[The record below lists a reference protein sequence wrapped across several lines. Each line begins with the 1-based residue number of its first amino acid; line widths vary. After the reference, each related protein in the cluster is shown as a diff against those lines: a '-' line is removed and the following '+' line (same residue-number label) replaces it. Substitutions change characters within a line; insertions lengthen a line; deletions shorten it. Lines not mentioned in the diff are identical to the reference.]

1 LASAEVLD
9 ADLSGK
15 NNMHPAFSVIFF
27 TVASGAGFGLFSLLF
42 LADMFKLGGGFSQ
55 DQLVAGGLIAMGL
68 VVFGLLSS
76 TFHLANPKNAWRA
89 LSRFRTSWLS
99 REGVFAVVFM
109 PLALIYLGSIMF
121 DAPLWLRGTFGLLTA
136 VMAWITV
143 FSTGMIYACLKTIR
157 QWNTPLVPANYLAL
171 GYASGSLLL
180 LLGAVAAGLDTT
192 PYIAMSALILSIAAV
207 LKAIYYFWIR
217 SPGLSPTI
225 NTATGLTRAKVK
237 LLDTGHTH
245 GTFLTQEFGFQIAR
259 QKAGLLKIVVF
270 VVGFVLPGLML
281 VWVFNQQDGQT
292 AAIVAALAGIAGAAV
307 ERWLFFA
314 EARHVVNLY
323 HGAQRC

>member
-1 LASAEVLD
+1 
-9 ADLSGK
+9 
-15 NNMHPAFSVIFF
+15 MHPAFSVIFF

-42 LADMFKLGGGFSQ
+42 IADTFKLGGGFTPT
-55 DQLVAGGLIAMGL
+55 QLVIGGIVAMGL

-89 LSRFRTSWLS
+89 VSRFRTSWLS

-109 PLALIYLGSIMF
+109 PLALVYLASIWF
-121 DAPLWLRGTFGLLTA
+121 DAPLWLRETFGFMSA
-136 VMAWITV
+136 VLAWITV

-180 LLGAVAAGLDTT
+180 LLGAVIAGLDTT
-192 PYIAMSALILSIAAV
+192 PYIAMAALIMAIAAV

-217 SPGLSPTI
+217 SPGLSSTI
-225 NTATGLTRAKVK
+225 NTATGITRAKVK

-245 GTFLTQEFGFQIAR
+245 GTFLTQEFGFRIAR
-259 QKAGLLKIVVF
+259 QKASLLKFVVF
-270 VVGFVLPGLML
+270 VLGFALPGLML
-281 VWVFNQQDGQT
+281 VWVFQDGGHV
-292 AAIVAALAGIAGAAV
+292 AAIVATLAGFAG
-307 ERWLFFA
+307 
-314 EARHVVNLY
+314 
-323 HGAQRC
+323 

>member
-1 LASAEVLD
+1 
-9 ADLSGK
+9 
-15 NNMHPAFSVIFF
+15 MHPAFSVIFF

-42 LADMFKLGGGFSQ
+42 IADVFKLGGGFQ
-55 DQLVAGGLIAMGL
+55 RDELVAGGFIAMGL

-89 LSRFRTSWLS
+89 FSRFRTSWLS

-109 PLALIYLGSIMF
+109 PLAVLYLGSIMF
-121 DAPLWLRGTFGLLTA
+121 DAPQWLRLSSGFLTA
-136 VMAWITV
+136 ALAWITV

-180 LLGAVAAGLDTT
+180 LLGAVIADLDTT
-192 PYIAMSALILSIAAV
+192 PYIAMSALIVSIAAV

-217 SPGLSPTI
+217 SPGLTPTI
-225 NTATGLTRAKVK
+225 NTATGLTRAGVK

-245 GTFLTQEFGFQIAR
+245 GTFLTQEFGFQLAR
-259 QKAGLLKIVVF
+259 RKAGVIKVLVF
-270 VVGFVLPGLML
+270 VVGFAVPGLML
-281 VWVFNQQDGQT
+281 IWVFNQQGGPL
-292 AAIVAALAGIAGAAV
+292 AALIATIAGLLGAAM

>member
-1 LASAEVLD
+1 
-9 ADLSGK
+9 
-15 NNMHPAFSVIFF
+15 MHPAFSVIFF

-42 LADMFKLGGGFSQ
+42 IADTFKLGGGFSRE
-55 DQLVAGGLIAMGL
+55 QLIIGGLIAMAL
-68 VVFGLLSS
+68 IVFGLLSS

-89 LSRFRTSWLS
+89 FNRFRTSWLS

-109 PLALIYLGSIMF
+109 PLALAYLLCIWF
-121 DAPLWLRGTFGLLTA
+121 DAPVWLRELTGLLSA
-136 VMAWITV
+136 ALAWITV

-157 QWNTPLVPANYLAL
+157 QWNSPLVPANYLAL

-180 LLGAVAAGLDTT
+180 LLGAVVSGLETL
-192 PYIAMSALILSIAAV
+192 PYIAMAALILSIAAV
-207 LKAIYYFWIR
+207 LKAIYYFWIS
-217 SPGLSPTI
+217 SPGLGPTI

-245 GTFLTQEFGFQIAR
+245 GTFLTQEFGFQLAR
-259 QKAGLLKIVVF
+259 QQAGLLKVVVF
-270 VVGFVLPGLML
+270 VLGFALPGLML
-281 VWVFNQQDGQT
+281 VWVFNQQGGQ
-292 AAIVAALAGIAGAAV
+292 AATIVAVIAGIVGAAV

>member
-1 LASAEVLD
+1 
-9 ADLSGK
+9 
-15 NNMHPAFSVIFF
+15 MHPAFSVIFF

-42 LADMFKLGGGFSQ
+42 LADFFALGGGFSRE
-55 DQLVAGGLIAMGL
+55 QLIIGGLMSLGL
-68 VVFGLLSS
+68 IVFGLLSS

-89 LSRFRTSWLS
+89 FSRFRTSWLS

-109 PLALIYLGSIMF
+109 PLAFIYLLSIWF
-121 DAPLWLRGTFGLLTA
+121 DAPAWLREISGFLAA
-136 VMAWITV
+136 VLAWITV

-180 LLGAVAAGLDTT
+180 LLGAVVAGLDTM
-192 PYIAMSALILSIAAV
+192 PYIAMSALIVSIAAV

-225 NTATGLTRAKVK
+225 NTATGLSRARVK

-270 VVGFVLPGLML
+270 VLGFALPGLML
-281 VWVFNQQDGQT
+281 VWVFNQQGGEM

>member
-1 LASAEVLD
+1 
-9 ADLSGK
+9 
-15 NNMHPAFSVIFF
+15 MHPAFSVIFF

-42 LADMFKLGGGFSQ
+42 IADFFKLGGGFNQ

-89 LSRFRTSWLS
+89 VSRFRTSWLS
-99 REGVFAVVFM
+99 REGVFAIAFM
-109 PLALIYLGSIMF
+109 PLALIYLGSILF
-121 DAPLWLRGTFGLLTA
+121 DAPQWLRVGSGFLTA
-136 VMAWITV
+136 VLAWITV

-180 LLGAVAAGLDTT
+180 LLGAVIAGLETT
-192 PYIAMSALILSIAAV
+192 PYIAMSALIMAIAAV

-217 SPGLSPTI
+217 SPGLTPTI

-259 QKAGLLKIVVF
+259 QKAGLLKLVVF
-270 VVGFVLPGLML
+270 VLGFALPGLML
-281 VWVFNQQDGQT
+281 VWVFNQQGGQT
-292 AAIVAALAGIAGAAV
+292 AAIVAALAGLAGAAV

>member
-1 LASAEVLD
+1 
-9 ADLSGK
+9 
-15 NNMHPAFSVIFF
+15 MHPAFSVIFF

-42 LADMFKLGGGFSQ
+42 IADTFKLGGGFSQ
-55 DQLVAGGLIAMGL
+55 DQLVAGGLMSLGL
-68 VVFGLLSS
+68 IIFGLLSS

-89 LSRFRTSWLS
+89 FSRFRTSWLS
-99 REGVFAVVFM
+99 REGVFAVAFM
-109 PLALIYLGSIMF
+109 PLALIYLASIMF
-121 DAPLWLRGTFGLLTA
+121 EAPLWLRESTGLLAA
-136 VMAWITV
+136 VLAWITV

-171 GYASGSLLL
+171 GYSSGSLLL
-180 LLGAVAAGLDTT
+180 LLGAVIAGLDTT
-192 PYIAMSALILSIAAV
+192 PYIAMSALIVSIAAV

-217 SPGLSPTI
+217 DPGLSPTI

-245 GTFLTQEFGFQIAR
+245 GTFLTQEFGYQLAR
-259 QKAGLLKIVVF
+259 SQASLLKVLVF
-270 VVGFVLPGLML
+270 VIGFGLPGLML
-281 VWVFNQQDGQT
+281 VWVFNAQGGQT
-292 AAIVAALAGIAGAAV
+292 LAFVAAVAGLLGAAM

>member
-1 LASAEVLD
+1 
-9 ADLSGK
+9 
-15 NNMHPAFSVIFF
+15 MHPAFSVIFF

-42 LADMFKLGGGFSQ
+42 IADTFKLGGGFSRE
-55 DQLVAGGLIAMGL
+55 QLIIGGLIAL
-68 VVFGLLSS
+68 ALIVFGLLSS

-89 LSRFRTSWLS
+89 FNRFRTSWLS

-109 PLALIYLGSIMF
+109 PLALVYLLCIWF
-121 DAPLWLRGTFGLLTA
+121 DAPLWLRELTGLLSA
-136 VMAWITV
+136 VLAWITV

-157 QWNTPLVPANYLAL
+157 QWHSPLVPANYLAL
-171 GYASGSLLL
+171 GYASGSLIL
-180 LLGAVAAGLDTT
+180 LLGAVISGLDTL
-192 PYIAMSALILSIAAV
+192 PYIAMAALILSVAAV
-207 LKAIYYFWIR
+207 LKAIYYFWIS
-217 SPGLSPTI
+217 SPGLGPTI

-245 GTFLTQEFGFQIAR
+245 GTFLTQEFGFQLAR
-259 QKAGLLKIVVF
+259 QKAGLLKVVVF
-270 VVGFVLPGLML
+270 VLGFGLPGLML
-281 VWVFNQQDGQT
+281 VWVFNQQGGQV
-292 AAIVAALAGIAGAAV
+292 AAIVAVVGGIIGAAV

>member
-1 LASAEVLD
+1 
-9 ADLSGK
+9 
-15 NNMHPAFSVIFF
+15 MHPAFSVIFF
-27 TVASGAGFGLFSLLF
+27 TVASGAGFGLISLLF
-42 LADMFKLGGGFSQ
+42 IADFFKLGGGFSREE
-55 DQLVAGGLIAMGL
+55 LTIGGLIALGL
-68 VVFGLLSS
+68 IVFGLLSS

-89 LSRFRTSWLS
+89 VTRFRTSWLS
-99 REGVFAVVFM
+99 REGVFAIAFM
-109 PLALIYLGSIMF
+109 PLALTYLASIWF
-121 DAPLWLRGTFGLLTA
+121 DAPLWLRETVGFLTA
-136 VMAWITV
+136 VLAWITV

-180 LLGAVAAGLDTT
+180 LLGAVRAGLDTT
-192 PYIAMSALILSIAAV
+192 PYIAMSALIISIAAV

-217 SPGLSPTI
+217 SPGLTPTI

-245 GTFLTQEFGFQIAR
+245 GTFLTQEFGFKLAR
-259 QKAGLLKIVVF
+259 RKAGLLKVVVF
-270 VVGFVLPGLML
+270 ALGFGLPGVML
-281 VWVFNQQDGQT
+281 VWVFEQQGGP
-292 AAIVAALAGIAGAAV
+292 AAAAVAAMAGIAGAAV

>member
-1 LASAEVLD
+1 
-9 ADLSGK
+9 
-15 NNMHPAFSVIFF
+15 MHPAFSVIFF

-42 LADMFKLGGGFSQ
+42 IADFFKLGGGFNQ
-55 DQLVAGGLIAMGL
+55 DQLVEGGLMAMAL

-89 LSRFRTSWLS
+89 FSRFRTSWLS
-99 REGVFAVVFM
+99 REGVFAVIFM
-109 PLALIYLGSIMF
+109 PLALIYLASIMF
-121 DAPLWLRGTFGLLTA
+121 DAPQWLRVSSGFLTA
-136 VMAWITV
+136 VLAWITV

-180 LLGAVAAGLDTT
+180 LLGAVGAGLDVT
-192 PYIAMSALILSIAAV
+192 PYVAMSALIMAIAAV

-259 QKAGLLKIVVF
+259 QKASLLKVIVF
-270 VVGFVLPGLML
+270 VVGFALPGLML
-281 VWVFNQQDGQT
+281 VWVFNQHGGQM
-292 AAIVAALAGIAGAAV
+292 AAIVAAVAGIAGAAV

>member
-1 LASAEVLD
+1 
-9 ADLSGK
+9 
-15 NNMHPAFSVIFF
+15 MHPAFSVIFF

-42 LADMFKLGGGFSQ
+42 IADVFKLGGGFGSI
-55 DQLVAGGLIAMGL
+55 QLLLGGVIALGLI
-68 VVFGLLSS
+68 VFGLLSS

-89 LSRFRTSWLS
+89 FSRFKTSWLS

-109 PLALIYLGSIMF
+109 PLALAWLACIWF
-121 DAPLWLRGTFGLLTA
+121 DAPSGLRDA
-136 VMAWITV
+136 VGFLAAVLAWITV
-143 FSTGMIYACLKTIR
+143 FSTGMIYGCLKTIR

-171 GYASGSLLL
+171 GYATGSLLL
-180 LLGAVAAGLDTT
+180 LLGAVLSGLDTL
-192 PYIAMSALILSIAAV
+192 PYISMSALIVSVAAV

-217 SPGLSPTI
+217 NPGLTPTM

-270 VVGFVLPGLML
+270 GLGFGLPGLML
-281 VWVFNQQDGQT
+281 VSIFNAQGGET
-292 AAIVAALAGIAGAAV
+292 AALVAVLTGLIGVGV

>member
-1 LASAEVLD
+1 
-9 ADLSGK
+9 
-15 NNMHPAFSVIFF
+15 MHPAFSVIFF

-42 LADMFKLGGGFSQ
+42 IADFFKLGGGFNQ
-55 DQLVAGGLIAMGL
+55 DQLVAGGLMAMAL

-89 LSRFRTSWLS
+89 FSRFRTSWLS

-121 DAPLWLRGTFGLLTA
+121 DAPQWLRVSSGFLTA

-180 LLGAVAAGLDTT
+180 LLGAVIAELDTT
-192 PYIAMSALILSIAAV
+192 PYIAMAALIMAIAAV

-217 SPGLSPTI
+217 SPGLSSTI
-225 NTATGLTRAKVK
+225 NTATGITRAKVK

-259 QKAGLLKIVVF
+259 QKAGLLKVVVF
-270 VVGFVLPGLML
+270 VLGFALPGLML
-281 VWVFNQQDGQT
+281 VWVFDQNGGHL
-292 AAIVAALAGIAGAAV
+292 AASIAVLAGLAGAAV

>member
-1 LASAEVLD
+1 
-9 ADLSGK
+9 
-15 NNMHPAFSVIFF
+15 MHPAFSVIFF
-27 TVASGAGFGLFSLLF
+27 TVASGAGFGLISLLF
-42 LADMFKLGGGFSQ
+42 IADVFKLGGGFSRE
-55 DQLVAGGLIAMGL
+55 QLVIGGLIAL
-68 VVFGLLSS
+68 SLIVFGLVSS

-89 LSRFRTSWLS
+89 MTRFRTSWLS
-99 REGVFAVVFM
+99 REGVFAIAFM
-109 PLALIYLGSIMF
+109 PLALVYLASIWF
-121 DAPLWLRGTFGLLTA
+121 DAPSWLRETFGFLAA
-136 VMAWITV
+136 VLAWITV

-180 LLGAVAAGLDTT
+180 LLGAVVAGLDTW
-192 PYIAMSALILSIAAV
+192 PYIAMSALIVSVAAV
-207 LKAIYYFWIR
+207 LKAIYYFWI
-217 SPGLSPTI
+217 SNTGLAPTI
-225 NTATGLTRAKVK
+225 KTATGLTRAKVK

-259 QKAGLLKIVVF
+259 QKAGLLKAVVF
-270 VVGFVLPGLML
+270 GLGFALPGLML
-281 VWVFNQQDGQT
+281 MWIFNEQNGQV
-292 AAIVAALAGIAGAAV
+292 AAIVAACAGIAGTAV

>member
-1 LASAEVLD
+1 
-9 ADLSGK
+9 
-15 NNMHPAFSVIFF
+15 MHPAFSVIFF

-42 LADMFKLGGGFSQ
+42 IADFFKLGGSFSS
-55 DQLVAGGLIAMGL
+55 DELVAGGLIALAL

-89 LSRFRTSWLS
+89 FSRFRTSWLS

-109 PLALIYLGSIMF
+109 PLALIYLASIMF
-121 DAPLWLRGTFGLLTA
+121 DAPQWLRVSSGFLTA

-180 LLGAVAAGLDTT
+180 LLGAVVAGLDTT
-192 PYIAMSALILSIAAV
+192 PYIAMAALIMAIAAV

-259 QKAGLLKIVVF
+259 QKAGLLKVVVF
-270 VVGFVLPGLML
+270 VLGFVLPGLML
-281 VWVFNQQDGQT
+281 VWVFNQQGGQA
-292 AAIVAALAGIAGAAV
+292 AAIIAAVAGLAGAAV

>member
-1 LASAEVLD
+1 
-9 ADLSGK
+9 
-15 NNMHPAFSVIFF
+15 
-27 TVASGAGFGLFSLLF
+27 
-42 LADMFKLGGGFSQ
+42 
-55 DQLVAGGLIAMGL
+55 
-68 VVFGLLSS
+68 VFGLLSS

-89 LSRFRTSWLS
+89 MSRFRTSWLS
-99 REGVFAVVFM
+99 REGVFAIVFM

-121 DAPLWLRGTFGLLTA
+121 DAPQWLRVSSGFLTA

-180 LLGAVAAGLDTT
+180 LVGAVVAGLDTT
-192 PYIAMSALILSIAAV
+192 PYIAMSALIVSIAAV
-207 LKAIYYFWIR
+207 LKAIYYFWIH

-259 QKAGLLKIVVF
+259 QKAGLLKVAVF
-270 VVGFVLPGLML
+270 VLGFALPGLML
-281 VWVFNQQDGQT
+281 VWVFNQQGGQT
-292 AAIVAALAGIAGAAV
+292 AAIVAAFAGIAGAAV

>member
-1 LASAEVLD
+1 
-9 ADLSGK
+9 
-15 NNMHPAFSVIFF
+15 MHPAFSVIFF

-42 LADMFKLGGGFSQ
+42 LADFFKLGGGFNQ
-55 DQLVAGGLIAMGL
+55 DQLVAGGLMAMGL

-89 LSRFRTSWLS
+89 FSRFRTSWLS

-109 PLALIYLGSIMF
+109 PLALLYLGSIMF
-121 DAPLWLRGTFGLLTA
+121 DAPQWLRVISGFLTA
-136 VMAWITV
+136 VLAWITV

-180 LLGAVAAGLDTT
+180 LLGAVVAGLDTT
-192 PYIAMSALILSIAAV
+192 PYLAMSALIVSIAAV

-217 SPGLSPTI
+217 SPGLTPTI

-259 QKAGLLKIVVF
+259 RKAGLLKVVVF
-270 VVGFVLPGLML
+270 VLGFALPGLMM
-281 VWVFNQQDGQT
+281 VWVFNQQGGPM
-292 AAIVAALAGIAGAAV
+292 AAIVAALAGLAGAAV

>member
-1 LASAEVLD
+1 
-9 ADLSGK
+9 
-15 NNMHPAFSVIFF
+15 MHPAFSVIFF

-42 LADMFKLGGGFSQ
+42 IADVFKLGGGFSRE
-55 DQLVAGGLIAMGL
+55 QLIIGGLFALSLIIL
-68 VVFGLLSS
+68 GLLSS

-89 LSRFRTSWLS
+89 FSRFRTSWLS

-109 PLALIYLGSIMF
+109 PLALIYLLSIWF
-121 DAPLWLRGTFGLLTA
+121 DAPTWLRDASGLLAA

-157 QWNTPLVPANYLAL
+157 QWNSPLVPANYLAL

-180 LLGAVAAGLDTT
+180 LLGAVVAGLDTT
-192 PYIAMSALILSIAAV
+192 PYIAMSALIVSIAAV

-217 SPGLSPTI
+217 SPGLGPTI
-225 NTATGLTRAKVK
+225 NTATGLTRAQVK

-259 QKAGLLKIVVF
+259 QKAGLLKVVVF
-270 VVGFVLPGLML
+270 VVGFALPGLML
-281 VWVFNQQDGQT
+281 VWVFNQQGGQT
-292 AAIVAALAGIAGAAV
+292 AALIAALAGLAGTSV

-314 EARHVVNLY
+314 EARHVVKLY

>member
-1 LASAEVLD
+1 
-9 ADLSGK
+9 
-15 NNMHPAFSVIFF
+15 MHPAFSVIFF

-42 LADMFKLGGGFSQ
+42 IADVFKLGGGFSRE
-55 DQLVAGGLIAMGL
+55 QLVIGGLIALGL
-68 VVFGLLSS
+68 IVFGLLSS

-89 LSRFRTSWLS
+89 FNRFRTSWLS
-99 REGVFAVVFM
+99 REGVFAVIFM
-109 PLALIYLGSIMF
+109 PLALIYLVSIWF
-121 DAPLWLRGTFGLLTA
+121 DAPTWLRDTSGFLAAIL
-136 VMAWITV
+136 AWITV

-157 QWNTPLVPANYLAL
+157 QWNSPLVPANYLAL

-180 LLGAVAAGLDTT
+180 LLGAVVSGLETL
-192 PYIAMSALILSIAAV
+192 PYIAMSALIMAIAAV
-207 LKAIYYFWIR
+207 LKAIYYFWIG
-217 SPGLSPTI
+217 SPSLSPTI

-245 GTFLTQEFGFQIAR
+245 GTFLTEEFGFQIAR
-259 QKAGLLKIVVF
+259 QKAGLLKVVVF
-270 VVGFVLPGLML
+270 VLGFALPGLML
-281 VWVFNQQDGQT
+281 VWVFNQHGGEM
-292 AAIVAALAGIAGAAV
+292 AAIVAVIAGLVGASV

>member
-1 LASAEVLD
+1 
-9 ADLSGK
+9 
-15 NNMHPAFSVIFF
+15 MHPAFSVIFF

-42 LADMFKLGGGFSQ
+42 IADTFKLGGGFSRE
-55 DQLVAGGLIAMGL
+55 QLVVGGLVALALIG
-68 VVFGLLSS
+68 FGLLSS

-89 LSRFRTSWLS
+89 FNRFRTSWLS

-109 PLALIYLGSIMF
+109 PLALLYLICIWF
-121 DAPLWLRGTFGLLTA
+121 DAPLWLRELTGLISA
-136 VMAWITV
+136 VLAWITV

-157 QWNTPLVPANYLAL
+157 QWNSPLVPANYLAL

-180 LLGAVAAGLDTT
+180 LLGAVVSGLETM
-192 PYIAMSALILSIAAV
+192 PYIAMAALILSIAAV

-217 SPGLSPTI
+217 NPGLGSTI

-245 GTFLTQEFGFQIAR
+245 GTFLTQEFGFQLAR
-259 QKAGLLKIVVF
+259 QKAGLLKVVVF
-270 VVGFVLPGLML
+270 GLGFVLPGLML
-281 VWVFNQQDGQT
+281 VSVFNQHGGQ
-292 AAIVAALAGIAGAAV
+292 ASAIVAVLAGMTGAAV

>member
-1 LASAEVLD
+1 
-9 ADLSGK
+9 
-15 NNMHPAFSVIFF
+15 MHPAFSVIFF

-42 LADMFKLGGGFSQ
+42 IADFFKLGGGFSQ
-55 DQLVAGGLIAMGL
+55 DQLVAGGLIAMAL

-89 LSRFRTSWLS
+89 FSRFRTSWLS

-121 DAPLWLRGTFGLLTA
+121 DAPQWLRVGSGFLTA
-136 VMAWITV
+136 VLAWITV

-180 LLGAVAAGLDTT
+180 LLGAVIAGLDAT
-192 PYIAMSALILSIAAV
+192 PYVAMSALIISIAAV

-217 SPGLSPTI
+217 SPGLTPTI

-237 LLDTGHTH
+237 LLDAGHTH

-259 QKAGLLKIVVF
+259 QRASLLKVVVF
-270 VVGFVLPGLML
+270 IIGFVVPGLML
-281 VWVFNQQDGQT
+281 VWVFNQQGGQT
-292 AAIVAALAGIAGAAV
+292 AALVAAVAGILGAAV

>member
-1 LASAEVLD
+1 
-9 ADLSGK
+9 
-15 NNMHPAFSVIFF
+15 MHPAFSVIFF

-42 LADMFKLGGGFSQ
+42 IADFFKLGGGFNQ
-55 DQLVAGGLIAMGL
+55 DQLVAGGLMAMAL

-89 LSRFRTSWLS
+89 FSRFRTSWLS

-109 PLALIYLGSIMF
+109 PLALIYLASIMF
-121 DAPLWLRGTFGLLTA
+121 DAPQWLRVSSGFLTA

-180 LLGAVAAGLDTT
+180 LLGAVVAGLDTT
-192 PYIAMSALILSIAAV
+192 PYIAMSALIISIAAV

-217 SPGLSPTI
+217 SPGLTPTI

-245 GTFLTQEFGFQIAR
+245 GTFLTQEFGFRIAR
-259 QKAGLLKIVVF
+259 QQAGLFKVIVF
-270 VVGFVLPGLML
+270 VVGFALPGLML
-281 VWVFNQQDGQT
+281 VWVFNQQGGQA
-292 AAIVAALAGIAGAAV
+292 AAIIAVVAGLAGAAV